1 MKTLLLAVLLGLLG
15 MVVALAGDPTPPA
28 IKLVPIATSV
38 AKKSVVVAPA
48 MPRLEIRAG
57 EPGTVWVRVYGPPG
71 KYTLLWNC
79 QPFGWQELVSN
90 FQMPP
95 QGAEGS
101 FPTSFPGSVGAGFF
115 GLRLET
121 TEFSGN

>member
-57 EPGTVWVRVYGPPG
+57 EPGTVWSVSTDLQASTPCSGTASPSAGR
-71 KYTLLWNC
+71 K
-79 QPFGWQELVSN
+79 VSN
-90 FQMPP
+90 FQMPLKGQREVSHLLP
-95 QGAEGS
+95 REC
-101 FPTSFPGSVGAGFF
+101 GAGFLV
-115 GLRLET
+115 LRLET